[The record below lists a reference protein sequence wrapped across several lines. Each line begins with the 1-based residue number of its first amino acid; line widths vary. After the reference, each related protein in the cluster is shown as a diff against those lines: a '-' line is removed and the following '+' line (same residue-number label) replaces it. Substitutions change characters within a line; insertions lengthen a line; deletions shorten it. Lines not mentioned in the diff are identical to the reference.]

1 MAVSFELLIT
11 KNKNA
16 ISENS
21 LEFLIVL
28 SVKSFLQTIAAWFPP
43 MRLTYSHVCSYENK
57 HNPIGGNALKILK
70 KN

>member
-21 LEFLIVL
+21 LEFLIML
-28 SVKSFLQTIAAWFPP
+28 SVKSFL
-43 MRLTYSHVCSYENK
+43 
-57 HNPIGGNALKILK
+57 
-70 KN
+70 